1 MSKSKLTEV
10 QRSALAYLAEHQPE
24 VWMVSWEDD
33 VCSPYIGK
41 RLAALGLVSRFQP
54 GRVTAPMQLRI
65 TDAGRVALHAEME
78 KTS

>member
-1 MSKSKLTEV
+1 MKTNKKLTEA
-10 QRSALAYLAEHQPE
+10 QRIALAYLAKHQPE
-24 VWMVSWEDD
+24 VWDVSWEDD

-65 TDAGRVALHAEME
+65 TDAGRAALKEA
-78 KTS
+78 